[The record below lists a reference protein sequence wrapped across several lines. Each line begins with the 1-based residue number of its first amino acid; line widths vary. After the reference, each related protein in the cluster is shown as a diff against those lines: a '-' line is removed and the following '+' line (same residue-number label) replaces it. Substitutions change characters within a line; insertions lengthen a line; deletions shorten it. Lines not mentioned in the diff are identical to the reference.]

1 MKKFKKKYFFLF
13 CLPLVIA
20 GSIFSVILLNNKVN
34 EGIENEFVIDISE
47 KNYRKVYLLDD
58 NKFLIPLSVDVSGK
72 DYIVDEIYTVVSNL
86 RDLEVEGFTS
96 VIAKDVKINKIELED
111 GILNIDFSKEFLVYQ
126 NDLEEKIIESLTW
139 SVLDFNEVR
148 GLTISVEGVK
158 LEKMPINGLQLPS
171 VLNKD
176 IGINKYHDMVN
187 DYQGSDNVV
196 LLYEKVIGNNSYYVP
211 VTRRVIKESNDTMT
225 IMNAIDSEIG
235 ILSGLKQID
244 MVKGLSNDAF
254 DYDDS
259 KVSVSIGRE
268 HLVED
273 NLVDATLY
281 EIIMVTF
288 EYNDVSSQVGFI
300 VDQEDVSV
308 VGYQYD
314 NDNQVSNIV
323 FNEIEI

>member
-244 MVKGLSNDAF
+244 VVKGLSNDAF